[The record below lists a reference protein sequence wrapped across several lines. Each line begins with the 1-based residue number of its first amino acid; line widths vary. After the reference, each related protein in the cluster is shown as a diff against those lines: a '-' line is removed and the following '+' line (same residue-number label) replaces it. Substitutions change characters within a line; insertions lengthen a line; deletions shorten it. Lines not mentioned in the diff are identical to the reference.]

1 MKEIKMGYT
10 PPYTITSKILNL
22 TNKISEHIT
31 KLKYNS
37 SQNITPMLRK
47 KNRIKTLAGTLE
59 IEGNFIGEEKITAIV
74 EGKRV
79 LGSIPEIAE
88 VKGAIK
94 AYQELENYKYD
105 DISDLLQAHKIL
117 MHEILNNAGNF
128 RTSNVRVGE
137 HIAPQAYL
145 VHELMEQL
153 FEWLKNSDEHLLLKS
168 CIFHYEFEFIHP
180 FIDGNGRIGRL
191 WQSVIL
197 YKHNSLFASLPT
209 ESIVRDHQEEYY
221 KALEDSTILGESTPF
236 IEFMLEMI
244 LQTIIKFGNEVG
256 NKVGNRV
263 GNLTENQIMII
274 ELMKVN
280 SKISAKKLADEV
292 GISVRKIEENISKL
306 KKLNIINRVGGTR
319 GYWEVK

>member
-1 MKEIKMGYT
+1 MPNYT

-31 KLKYNS
+31 ELKYS
-37 SQNITPMLRK
+37 SNQNITPMLRK

-59 IEGNFIGEEKITAIV
+59 IEGNFLGEEKITAIV
-74 EGKRV
+74 DGKRV
-79 LGSIPEIAE
+79 LGTVPEIAE

-105 DISDLLQAHKIL
+105 NISDLLQAHKIL
-117 MHEILNNAGNF
+117 MNEILNHAGNF

-137 HIAPQAYL
+137 HIAPQAHL
-145 VHELMEQL
+145 VPQLMKQL
-153 FEWLKNSDEHLLLKS
+153 FEWLKNSDEHILLKS

-197 YKHNSLFASLPT
+197 YKHNPLFASLPT

-221 KALEDSTILGESTPF
+221 KALEDSTALGESTPF
-236 IEFMLEMI
+236 IEFMLDMI

-256 NKVGNRV
+256 NRVGNKV

-306 KKLNIINRVGGTR
+306 KKLDIISRVGGTR
-319 GYWEVK
+319 GYWGIKE